1 MKHEMTILHHKDNK
15 KALNVAIQ
23 NKTKLN
29 RYKHKEIPSFSKM
42 ERLLSKTMKD

>member
-1 MKHEMTILHHKDNK
+1 MTVLHHKDNK

-23 NKTKLN
+23 NKTKVN

-42 ERLLSKTMKD
+42 ERLLKKDIKNEQ